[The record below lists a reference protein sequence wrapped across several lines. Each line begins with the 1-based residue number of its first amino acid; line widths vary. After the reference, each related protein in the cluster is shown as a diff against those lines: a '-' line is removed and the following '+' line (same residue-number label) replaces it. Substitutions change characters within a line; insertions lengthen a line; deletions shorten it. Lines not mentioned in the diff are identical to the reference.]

1 MTVNLVQTNLSAL
14 HIELNNTAGALDRAG
29 NTNEAVSILFD
40 FFTVI
45 NRYTRYRRCQMQ
57 GKSQNNSGGIYNFK
71 MYSLLKYKSDMISQ
85 MQGKGPI
92 DSSGICNFQI
102 VFSVEK

>member
-14 HIELNNTAGALDRAG
+14 HIELNNIAGALDSAG
-29 NTNEAVSILFD
+29 NTSEAVSILFD

-71 MYSLLKYKSDMISQ
+71 MKYHQSCSDFFLASDIFYILC
-85 MQGKGPI
+85 I
-92 DSSGICNFQI
+92 DL
-102 VFSVEK
+102 